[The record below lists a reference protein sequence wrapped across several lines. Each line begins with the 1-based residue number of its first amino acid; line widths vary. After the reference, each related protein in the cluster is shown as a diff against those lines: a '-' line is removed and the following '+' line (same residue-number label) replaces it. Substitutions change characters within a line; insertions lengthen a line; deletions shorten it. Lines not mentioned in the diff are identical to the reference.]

1 MRVLGRE
8 NKMDVNKW
16 KSNDPS
22 ILPSPAETR
31 LFPLSIQQ
39 WAKPDWTRLNET
51 GWAVDFFSRL
61 LAVHSL
67 SGIVSIAPP
76 VQHLIMHELNV
87 NSNWLNCGT
96 GKLRPPQHGN
106 YQWKTQKRHCHGA
119 LLCGATTAVSQRFL
133 WRKRMNSHFR
143 MIRTYR
149 EFSALP
155 YDTLNK

>member
-1 MRVLGRE
+1 MLTNGKATIQAFYPPLRKPGFFRFLFSNGRNQIE
-8 NKMDVNKW
+8 
-16 KSNDPS
+16 
-22 ILPSPAETR
+22 
-31 LFPLSIQQ
+31 
-39 WAKPDWTRLNET
+39 PDWTKPVGR
-51 GWAVDFFSRL
+51 WIFFSRL

>member
-1 MRVLGRE
+1 MEKQRS
-8 NKMDVNKW
+8 KHFT
-16 KSNDPS
+16 
-22 ILPSPAETR
+22 LPCGNPAFSAFYSAMGETR
-31 LFPLSIQQ
+31 LNQIERN
-39 WAKPDWTRLNET
+39 RL
-51 GWAVDFFSRL
+51 GGGFFSRL